1 MRGGRPPLEDR
12 LRLRRRRSTLSQGT
26 ETRKGRSERETSQG
40 VHVAVDPRDR
50 ERACDLRPARRR
62 PARTLQ
68 SGRAGSSGSASPPA
82 PGSTTSIRHLPTR
95 PPPGRCSTPS
105 ARACWPIRTSRRR
118 PASGPSPRWRRGFP
132 KVSRDLR
139 TYTFTLRSG
148 FRFNDGTP
156 VRASAFAR
164 AINRMLAPGV
174 ASPGVQLVRDI
185 VGAAEVLAGKTP
197 AAAGVVARGNTLVVR
212 FTRPV
217 SDFAARTTTP
227 FFCAVPPTLPADPEG
242 VDAFPGAGPY
252 YVAEYR
258 PGERV
263 VIRRNRFYG
272 GRRPHHVD
280 GFDVDL
286 RAASPQEMLNRVK
299 RGEADWGHTVAGI
312 YFDPSLALVS
322 TYGVN
327 RLAVLRQAGADAED
341 ARVQLLAT
349 ALPRQPEAATRGQL
363 RPRPAGAPVRRPTLE
378 RADRPVPALHTAGLR
393 GREHLPARPPRS
405 GEGARASGG
414 QHPQRKG
421 GDLHHRLLVAAGGGA
436 ARQAPAGRDRARAR
450 GEGAADPHR
459 DGGIRRQARRPGR
472 AMGPRARPLDT
483 ELHRPVRLSQRPAR
497 PPVHRRHESRALRV
511 GRLRPADA
519 PGRARASRRATAV
532 ARTARSTCASP
543 AARRRSP
550 RSTSS
555 AR

>member
-1 MRGGRPPLEDR
+1 MRSSPSPASPATNAPVREGGIFRISL
-12 LRLRRRRSTLSQGT
+12 
-26 ETRKGRSERETSQG
+26 
-40 VHVAVDPRDR
+40 A
-50 ERACDLRPARRR
+50 
-62 PARTLQ
+62 
-68 SGRAGSSGSASPPA
+68 AGSGIDHLDPALAYTPAAWALLDTVCARLLTYPDKPPPA
-82 PGSTTSIRHLPTR
+82 SFGPVPEVAAG
-95 PPPGRCSTPS
+95 PPKR
-105 ARACWPIRTSRRR
+105 
-118 PASGPSPRWRRGFP
+118 
-132 KVSRDLR
+132 SRDLR

-185 VGAAEVLAGKTP
+185 VGAAEVRAGKTP

-227 FFCAVPPTLPADPEG
+227 FFCAVPPTLPPDPEG

-272 GRRPHHVD
+272 GSRPHHVD

-322 TYGVN
+322 TYGINRSQFFVKPGLTLRMLAFNSSRPLFRDNPKLRRAVN
-327 RLAVLRQAGADAED
+327 YALGRRALQFAGPLSSELTDQYLPSTLPGSDDADIYPLERPDVEKARELAAGNTRGGKAVIYTTDFSLPLAAAQLVKRQLAEIGLELEVKALPIHIATAAYVGKLAVQGEPWDLALVLWTPNFMDPYAYLNALLDRQFIGGTNLARFESGDYDRLMRQAALVPEAGDRGRAYGALDVRLAR
-341 ARVQLLAT
+341 
-349 ALPRQPEAATRGQL
+349 
-363 RPRPAGAPVRRPTLE
+363 
-378 RADRPVPALHTAGLR
+378 
-393 GREHLPARPPRS
+393 
-405 GEGARASGG
+405 
-414 QHPQRKG
+414 
-421 GDLHHRLLVAAGGGA
+421 GA
-436 ARQAPAGRDRARAR
+436 APL
-450 GEGAADPHR
+450 AA
-459 DGGIRRQARRPGR
+459 
-472 AMGPRARPLDT
+472 LD
-483 ELHRPVRLSQRPAR
+483 VLSE
-497 PPVHRRHESRALRV
+497 VTLVSSRV
-511 GRLRPADA
+511 GCIVLRPALDL
-519 PGRARASRRATAV
+519 TAV
-532 ARTARSTCASP
+532 CLK
-543 AARRRSP
+543 
-550 RSTSS
+550 
-555 AR
+555 